1 MTESALLTLSMMQ
14 ESKRP
19 LIFIAH
25 SLGGIVVKQT
35 LVWAHREPRYKAIKD
50 HTLGIVFFGTPH
62 RGSGK
67 ANYGK
72 ILANVAAG
80 VMHKPKSKL
89 IDAIQSNSD
98 TLIKLTS
105 EFRFEAAEIKIVTF
119 YETKPMRGFSSLVSI
134 RGSSLFGQFAHCFI
148 RL

>member
-1 MTESALLTLSMMQ
+1 MQ

-25 SLGGIVVKQT
+25 SLGGIIVKQA
-35 LVWAHREPRYKAIKD
+35 LVWAHRDPRYKLIKD

-62 RGSGK
+62 QGSGK

-80 VMHKPKSKL
+80 VMHKPKSRL
-89 IDAIQSNSD
+89 VHALQSNSD
-98 TLIKLTS
+98 TLMKLTS
-105 EFRFEAAEIKIVTF
+105 EFKYEADNIKIMTF
-119 YETKPMRGFSSLVSI
+119 YETKPMGILSSLVSM
-134 RGSSLFGQFAHCFI
+134 RASSLSGQFTHCFI
-148 RL
+148 RLLKNIPLSSI